1 MRTTVAVVN
10 SQGADFTLEEVE
22 LADPQADEVLVKIVA
37 TGLCH
42 TDIHLKGFL
51 PEEMFP
57 NVFGHEGA
65 GIVEAVGEAVTGIE
79 VGDHVVLSFR
89 SCRSCGPCNE
99 GAVGYCDSSLL
110 LNYMGMRMDG
120 TTTYSRDG
128 APVFGNFFGQSS
140 LSRHAIAYADN
151 VVVVD
156 KSVDLTKVA
165 PYGCGFQTGAGT
177 VLNVIKPAPD
187 DSLVV
192 FGCGAVGLAAIAAAR
207 QVGVGTII
215 AVDPLES
222 RREAAARFGATG
234 VDPTAEG
241 LSEDGAVVAKVKEL
255 TGGAGASYSI
265 DTTAISAVV
274 KQAQQA
280 LKPRGTLVALGL
292 GPEEYAIDAID
303 LLQTGKIIRSSIEG
317 DSDPQEMV
325 PRLIALNAA
334 GEFDVDGLIA
344 TYPFSE
350 INTAVA
356 DVLAGK
362 VVKPVLV
369 WE

>member
-1 MRTTVAVVN
+1 MKTTVAVVN
-10 SQGADFTLEEVE
+10 SQGADFSLEEIE

-65 GIVEAVGEAVTGIE
+65 GIVEAVGAGVSGIE

-89 SCRSCGPCNE
+89 SCRGCDNCKNDL
-99 GAVGYCDSSLL
+99 VGYCDSSLL

-128 APVFGNFFGQSS
+128 QSVFGSFFGQSS
-140 LSRHAIAYADN
+140 LSQYALAYADN
-151 VVVVD
+151 CVVVD

-177 VLNVIKPAPD
+177 VLNVLKPAPAE
-187 DSLVV
+187 SLVV
-192 FGCGAVGLAAIAAAR
+192 FGCGAVGLSALAAAKHL
-207 QVGVGTII
+207 GVATII

-222 RREAAARFGATG
+222 RRDVATG
-234 VDPTAEG
+234 YGAIGIDPTAE
-241 LSEDGAVVAKVKEL
+241 EDVVAKIKEL
-255 TGGAGASYSI
+255 TGGAGASYAI

-280 LKPRGTLVALGL
+280 LKVRGTLVALGL
-292 GPEEYAIDAID
+292 GAEEYAIDAID
-303 LLQTGKIIRSSIEG
+303 LLQTGKVIKASIEG
-317 DSDPQEMV
+317 DSDPLEMV

-334 GEFDVDGLIA
+334 GEFDVDGLVT
-344 TYPFSE
+344 TYPFSD

-369 WE
+369 W

>member
-1 MRTTVAVVN
+1 MKTTVAVVN
-10 SQGADFTLEEVE
+10 SQGADFSLEEIE
-22 LADPQADEVLVKIVA
+22 LGDPQADEVLVKIVA

-51 PEEMFP
+51 PAEMFP
-57 NVFGHEGA
+57 NVFGHEGS
-65 GIVEAVGEAVTGIE
+65 GIVEAVGESVSGIE

-89 SCRSCGPCNE
+89 SCRGCENCKNDL
-99 GAVGYCDSSLL
+99 VGYCDSSLL

-120 TTTYSRDG
+120 STTYSRDG
-128 APVFGNFFGQSS
+128 SPVFGNFFGQSS
-140 LSRHAIAYADN
+140 LSQYAIAYADN
-151 VVVVD
+151 CVVVD

-177 VLNVIKPAPD
+177 VLNVLKPTPA

-192 FGCGAVGLAAIAAAR
+192 FGCGAVGLSALAAAKHL
-207 QVGVGTII
+207 GVGTII

-222 RREAAARFGATG
+222 RRAIAAGYGAIG
-234 VDPTAEG
+234 VDPTAE
-241 LSEDGAVVAKVKEL
+241 DDVVAKVKEL
-255 TGGAGASYSI
+255 TGGTGATYAI

-280 LKPRGTLVALGL
+280 LKVRGTLVALGL
-292 GPEEYAIDAID
+292 GAEEYAIDAID
-303 LLQTGKIIRSSIEG
+303 LLQTGKVIKASIEG
-317 DSDPQEMV
+317 DSDPLEMV

-369 WE
+369 W

>member
-1 MRTTVAVVN
+1 MKTTVALVDTP
-10 SQGADFTLEEVE
+10 GGDFSLEEVE
-22 LADPQADEVLVKIVA
+22 LDAPRADEVLVKVVA
-37 TGLCH
+37 TGVCH

-51 PEEMFP
+51 PAEMFP

-65 GIVEAVGEAVTGIE
+65 GIVEAVGADVTGIA

-89 SCRSCGPCNE
+89 SCRACENCTNGL
-99 GAVGYCDSSLL
+99 VGYCDSTLL

-120 TTTYSRDG
+120 TTTMNRDG
-128 APVFGNFFGQSS
+128 GVVFGNFFGQSS
-140 LSRHAIAYADN
+140 MGMHAIAYADN
-151 VVVVD
+151 CVVVD

-177 VLNVIKPAPD
+177 VLNVLKPEPA

-192 FGCGAVGLAAIAAAR
+192 YGVGAVGLAAIAAAR
-207 QVGVGTII
+207 HLRVGTVI

-222 RREAAARFGATG
+222 RRDAAAKYGAVG
-234 VDPTAEG
+234 VDPTAV
-241 LSEDGAVVAKVKEL
+241 EDVVAHVKEL
-255 TGGAGASYSI
+255 TGGLGATYAI

-274 KQAQQA
+274 KQAQQS
-280 LKPRGTLVALGL
+280 LRVRGTLIALGL
-292 GPEEYAIDAID
+292 GAEEYAIDAID
-303 LLQTGKIIRSSIEG
+303 LLQTGKVIKASIEG
-317 DSDPQEMV
+317 DSDPQEMI
-325 PRLIALNAA
+325 PRLIELNAA
-334 GEFDVDGLIA
+334 GEFDVDDLIA
-344 TYPFSE
+344 TYPYTE
-350 INTAVA
+350 INQAVA

>member
-1 MRTTVAVVN
+1 MKTTVAVVN
-10 SQGADFTLEEVE
+10 EQGGDFSLEEID
-22 LADPQADEVLVKIVA
+22 LGDPQADEVLVKIVA

-51 PEEMFP
+51 PGEMFP

-65 GIVEAVGEAVTGIE
+65 GVVEAVGDGVKGIE

-89 SCRSCGPCNE
+89 SCRACDNCTNDL
-99 GAVGYCDSSLL
+99 VGYCDSSLL

-140 LSRHAIAYADN
+140 LSQYAIAYADN
-151 VVVVD
+151 CVVID

-177 VLNVIKPAPD
+177 VLNVLKPTPT

-192 FGCGAVGLAAIAAAR
+192 FGCGAVGLAAIAAAKHL
-207 QVGVGTII
+207 GVGTIV

-222 RREAAARFGATG
+222 RRGTAASYGAIA
-234 VDPTAEG
+234 VDPM
-241 LSEDGAVVAKVKEL
+241 DGSSPVVDKVKEL
-255 TGGAGASYSI
+255 TGGGASYAI

-274 KQAQQA
+274 KQAQQS
-280 LKPRGTLVALGL
+280 LRVRGTLVALGL
-292 GPEEYAIDAID
+292 GAEEYAIDAID
-303 LLQTGKIIRSSIEG
+303 LLQTGKVIKASIEG

-369 WE
+369 W

>member
-10 SQGADFTLEEVE
+10 EQGGDFALEELE
-22 LADPQADEVLVKIVA
+22 LEGPRADEVLVRIVA

-51 PEEMFP
+51 PAEMFP

-65 GIVEAVGEAVTGIE
+65 GVVEEVGSDVAGIE

-89 SCRSCGPCNE
+89 SCRSCANCAAGM
-99 GAVGYCDSSLL
+99 VGYCDQSLL

-120 TTTYSRDG
+120 STTYSRDG
-128 APVFGNFFGQSS
+128 SPVFGSFFGQSS
-140 LSRHAIAYADN
+140 LSAHALAYADN
-151 VVVVD
+151 CVVVD

-177 VLNVIKPAPD
+177 VLNVLKPGPD

-192 FGCGAVGLAAIAAAR
+192 HGVGAVGLAALAAA
-207 QVGVGTII
+207 QHLGTGTLV
-215 AVDPLES
+215 AVDPLAS
-222 RREAAARFGATG
+222 RREAAERYGAIG
-234 VDPTAEG
+234 VDPTTET
-241 LSEDGAVVAKVKEL
+241 VVDRVKEL
-255 TGGAGASYSI
+255 TGGGASYGI
-265 DTTAISAVV
+265 DTTAISEVV
-274 KQAQQA
+274 KQAQQSLRA
-280 LKPRGTLVALGL
+280 RGTLVALGL
-292 GPEEYAIDAID
+292 GAEEYAIDAID
-303 LLQTGKIIRSSIEG
+303 LLQSGKMIRSSVEG

-325 PRLIALNAA
+325 PRLIELNAA
-334 GEFDVDGLIA
+334 GAFDVDDLVT
-344 TYPFSE
+344 TYPFTE
-350 INTAVA
+350 INSAVA

-369 WE
+369 W

>member
-10 SQGADFTLEEVE
+10 EQGADFALEELE
-22 LADPQADEVLVKIVA
+22 LEGPRADEVLVRIVA

-51 PEEMFP
+51 PAEMFP

-65 GIVEAVGEAVTGIE
+65 GVVEEVGADVAGIA

-89 SCRSCGPCNE
+89 SCRSCPSCAAGM
-99 GAVGYCDSSLL
+99 VGYCEQSLL

-120 TTTYSRDG
+120 STTYSRDG
-128 APVFGNFFGQSS
+128 APVFGSFFGQSS
-140 LSRHAIAYADN
+140 LSAHALAYADN
-151 VVVVD
+151 CVVVD

-177 VLNVIKPAPD
+177 VLNVLEPGPA

-192 FGCGAVGLAAIAAAR
+192 YGVGAVGLAALAAAR
-207 QVGVGTII
+207 HLGTGTLV
-215 AVDPLES
+215 AVDPLAS
-222 RREAAARFGATG
+222 RREAAERYGAIG
-234 VDPTAEG
+234 VDPTTET
-241 LSEDGAVVAKVKEL
+241 VVDRVREL
-255 TGGAGASYSI
+255 TGGGATYGI
-265 DTTAISAVV
+265 DTTAISEVV
-274 KQAQQA
+274 KQAQQSLRA
-280 LKPRGTLVALGL
+280 RGTLVALGL
-292 GPEEYAIDAID
+292 GAEEYAIDAID
-303 LLQTGKIIRSSIEG
+303 LLQSGKVIRSSVEG

-325 PRLIALNAA
+325 PRLIQLNAD
-334 GEFDVDGLIA
+334 GEFDVDDLVT
-344 TYPFSE
+344 TYPFTE
-350 INTAVA
+350 INAAVA

-369 WE
+369 W

>member
-1 MRTTVAVVN
+1 MKTTVAVVN
-10 SQGADFTLEEVE
+10 SQGADFSLEEVD
-22 LADPQADEVLVKIVA
+22 LADPPADEVLVRIVA

-51 PEEMFP
+51 PGEMFP

-65 GIVEAVGEAVTGIE
+65 GIVEAVGEGVDGIE

-89 SCRSCGPCNE
+89 SCRACENCTHDL
-99 GAVGYCDSSLL
+99 VGYCDSSLL

-128 APVFGNFFGQSS
+128 SPVFGNFFGQSS
-140 LSRHAIAYADN
+140 LSQHAIAYADN
-151 VVVVD
+151 CVVVD
-156 KSVDLTKVA
+156 KSVDLTRVA

-177 VLNVIKPAPD
+177 VLNVLKPAPT

-192 FGCGAVGLAAIAAAR
+192 FGCGAVGLAAIAAAKHL
-207 QVGVGTII
+207 GVGTVV
-215 AVDPLES
+215 AVDPLAT
-222 RREAAARFGATG
+222 RRDTAATYGAIG
-234 VDPTAEG
+234 VDPTGEN
-241 LSEDGAVVAKVKEL
+241 DVVAKVREL
-255 TGGAGASYSI
+255 TTGGASFAI

-280 LKPRGTLVALGL
+280 LQVRGTLVALGL
-292 GPEEYAIDAID
+292 GAEEYAIDAID
-303 LLQTGKIIRSSIEG
+303 LLQTGKVIKASIEG

-344 TYPFSE
+344 TYPFTE

-369 WE
+369 W